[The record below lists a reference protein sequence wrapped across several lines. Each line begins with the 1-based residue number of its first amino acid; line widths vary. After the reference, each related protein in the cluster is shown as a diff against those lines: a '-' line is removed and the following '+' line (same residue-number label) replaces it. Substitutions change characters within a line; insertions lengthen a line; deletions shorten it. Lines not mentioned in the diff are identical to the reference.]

1 MIIVITN
8 DLHPAIRGRMK
19 LWFIELKPGVF
30 ISGVSNHL
38 SKKIVDFL
46 LKQKFGAGSLLIE
59 SRRDS
64 PGYIIHS
71 FGLSDRKIIK
81 LTNLQLVSTGIK
93 D

>member
-30 ISGVSNHL
+30 IYGVSNHL

-46 LKQKFGAGSLLIE
+46 LKQKFGSGSLLIE

-81 LTNLQLVSTGIK
+81 LTNLQLISTAVK